1 MSFFFYS
8 KFNKINCYLSYNEL
22 IKRITI
28 LIIIILP
35 LSVKRLNNRKGNAL
49 YLILEL
55 KDFN

>member
-35 LSVKRLNNRKGNAL
+35 LSVKRLNNRKGNTL

>member
-49 YLILEL
+49 YDILEL